1 MDEETGLAIK
11 DHRGPSASVNDSP
24 FGEMCGARGRRRARR
39 GFWVAAAAAGLL
51 LVLWAA
57 IPRRRHSEEMP
68 VVDAGLAGSDNGLAT
83 QQYSLAL
90 VPTDVALARQQKL
103 SKTSK
108 TSPVSSTDYAPV
120 GLRTSFGKMTPSL
133 SFLQNSLDGAS
144 APTLIQAPGLLPAD
158 SAGSIAV
165 AVGLDPTTLL
175 ANSDQLVDIGRKH
188 HVHKHHR
195 HHHR

>member
-103 SKTSK
+103 SKTCV
-108 TSPVSSTDYAPV
+108 TLFYLFVFFFCLQFPVHFLEWSARVLIVFFPAAKPLLFRALIMHPWAYA
-120 GLRTSFGKMTPSL
+120 LPS
-133 SFLQNSLDGAS
+133 A
-144 APTLIQAPGLLPAD
+144 
-158 SAGSIAV
+158 
-165 AVGLDPTTLL
+165 
-175 ANSDQLVDIGRKH
+175 K
-188 HVHKHHR
+188 
-195 HHHR
+195 